1 MLTTG
6 AISPTRG
13 CGMGKVKRGRGKA
26 TKTPRKASAAEQYIN
41 ASATSDIGC
50 YERWGQKL
58 TIERTDEANRVRREV
73 FDVLKLNDRVI
84 VEGGRV
90 TQKGAVSVFEHPA
103 LDALKAAGILDDP
116 LDAGR
121 AEQRVRGG
129 VQLLRMGVD
138 GNVFPRS
145 TAAWRD
151 VNGGGGGGP
160 PISEADA
167 EKYSAR
173 CEMRY
178 LRGKD
183 VVGAADWEMVRS
195 VCIDGVVKPGTK
207 KRRLCNALDLIAEFY
222 LDVTPPRDVI
232 RPKVPVRDRTPP
244 AWLGKRGN

>member
-1 MLTTG
+1 
-6 AISPTRG
+6 
-13 CGMGKVKRGRGKA
+13 MGKVKRGRGKA
-26 TKTPRKASAAEQYIN
+26 AKQAKKMTPEEQY
-41 ASATSDIGC
+41 ASMSIAGDVGP
-50 YERWGQKL
+50 YERWKMKL
-58 TIERTDEANRVRREV
+58 TVERTDEANRIRRET
-73 FDVLKLNDRVI
+73 FDCLRLGDRVI

-90 TQKGAVSVFEHPA
+90 AQKGATDEFEHPA
-103 LDALKAAGILDDP
+103 LDVLRKAGILDDP
-116 LDAGR
+116 ADASR

-129 VQLLRMGVD
+129 VELLRMGVD